1 MDGSCLCI
9 KQLVCAQIQGEMDGW
24 REMERE
30 KEAGG
35 EKEREERRRE
45 KKKSLTFFFSFSN
58 QPSSSQ
64 RTRLALDAVRECYE
78 AYVIYNFFMYLRAYL
93 EDEYGDV
100 DAYFAAKDDV
110 PHLGPLKRVLR
121 PWRMGAPFFRECQQG
136 VLAYVVVR
144 PLMSVAGLL
153 ASALGVG
160 GGMSGGEGP
169 FRADR
174 AFVWAAL
181 ANNASQV
188 WALYCLVLFY
198 TGTRHELAPIRPLSK
213 FLVVKAVRMLFLFPL
228 SFFLS
233 FFLVESADEK
243 NEKKLNLLL
252 PLLLLDLKKTNI
264 DLKKQTKTTRSSS
277 PPTGRA
283 SPSAPSSGRRC

>member
-1 MDGSCLCI
+1 MHRAAI
-9 KQLVCAQIQGEMDGW
+9 A
-24 REMERE
+24 
-30 KEAGG
+30 AGC
-35 EKEREERRRE
+35 RR
-45 KKKSLTFFFSFSN
+45 FYID
-58 QPSSSQ
+58 P
-64 RTRLALDAVRECYE
+64 VRECYE
-78 AYVIYNFFMYLRAYL
+78 AYVISNFFMYLRAYL

-100 DAYFAAKDDV
+100 DSYFAAKDDV
-110 PHLGPLKRVLR
+110 PHLGPLKKVLP

-144 PLMSVAGLL
+144 PLMSCAGLL

-160 GGMSGGEGP
+160 GGMGGGEGP

-213 FLVVKAVRMLFLFPL
+213 FLVVKAV
-228 SFFLS
+228 
-233 FFLVESADEK
+233 
-243 NEKKLNLLL
+243 
-252 PLLLLDLKKTNI
+252 
-264 DLKKQTKTTRSSS
+264 
-277 PPTGRA
+277 
-283 SPSAPSSGRRC
+283 SGG